1 METLQPNV
9 GAAISITY
17 SAALIAF
24 LSRFFARKWNGVPFI
39 AGDWVSAVAFFFVTA
54 YNILFLIKLKFGLG
68 LRRENIALRKHD
80 GSINYDSMAHEY
92 FFFLYPD
99 MWLYTAAMGMS
110 KMTALALQ
118 WRLFGKSATRYWI
131 LLLVGCVVW
140 WMFARCV
147 VILAI
152 VHLALEVC
160 IVALPWYE
168 IRRLKRARREKIAIA
183 AMFSSGSLV
192 CIASLVQL
200 ILATQFNATSQEL
213 WWINTPHAI
222 AAIVEI
228 NLAHLSTS
236 LPNLRPVLKCL
247 RSGGAVRTEPPR
259 RKTSTGILR
268 PSDSHAALSPEAS
281 SAKTRQ
287 LSYEGLLARPE
298 HVVLVERGTS
308 WLSAYDRRFSR
319 TEIASLRNFQ
329 VEPLRNVYSLKPF

>member
-147 VILAI
+147 VILA
-152 VHLALEVC
+152 VC
-160 IVALPWYE
+160 TPISHFWNRQEPGHCRINL
-168 IRRLKRARREKIAIA
+168 
-183 AMFSSGSLV
+183 
-192 CIASLVQL
+192 
-200 ILATQFNATSQEL
+200 TQFFYSTTDSSPRFRSVYRSATL
-213 WWINTPHAI
+213 
-222 AAIVEI
+222 
-228 NLAHLSTS
+228 
-236 LPNLRPVLKCL
+236 
-247 RSGGAVRTEPPR
+247 VRDPKAE
-259 RKTSTGILR
+259 
-268 PSDSHAALSPEAS
+268 
-281 SAKTRQ
+281 
-287 LSYEGLLARPE
+287 EG
-298 HVVLVERGTS
+298 
-308 WLSAYDRRFSR
+308 
-319 TEIASLRNFQ
+319 
-329 VEPLRNVYSLKPF
+329 